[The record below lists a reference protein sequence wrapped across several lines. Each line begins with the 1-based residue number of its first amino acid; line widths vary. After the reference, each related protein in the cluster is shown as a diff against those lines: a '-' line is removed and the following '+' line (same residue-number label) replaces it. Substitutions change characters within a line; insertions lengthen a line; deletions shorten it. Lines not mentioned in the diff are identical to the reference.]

1 VTGGTGY
8 LGSLLA
14 GWLATQRVGAIDLV
28 ARSARAGRG
37 LAPLLGGGG
46 ASAALTPL
54 RLVQCDAALS
64 ADVAALYAPSSSSPL
79 LPVEA
84 VFHAG
89 GVLADGTLQ
98 QLGLGSVRRV
108 AAAKQGA
115 LARLLPLQGVQPG
128 GALVLF
134 SSVAALLGSPG
145 QAPYSAANAALDAAA
160 AALNGSGV
168 AAVSVQWGA
177 WAGAGMAARD
187 PQTAARLARL
197 GMGLIAPQ
205 QGLAALEG
213 ALAALGGGGGGGP
226 ATPPPQAV
234 VAAVPFKWAA
244 FLASRQPLPGFFS
257 EFAPHLP
264 APRDAAQRA
273 AARRGSRRWRGAGAP
288 SGGGA
293 AAPALEAVVGEAAA
307 SVLGR
312 RVAADEPLVA
322 AGLDSLGGVELRNLL
337 QVRFGCRLCIAKGL
351 FLLTSMPALPWDQP
365 RR

>member
-187 PQTAARLARL
+187 PQTAARVARL

-213 ALAALGGGGGGGP
+213 ALVASCFGASGGLQALSPVVSAIPFHWDRIAQRLGAAPPTLFSDALAGRGVAGSP
-226 ATPPPQAV
+226 AGRRRPTGACRRGARRAGQAREQ
-234 VAAVPFKWAA
+234 VAAEVGRVVSEAV
-244 FLASRQPLPGFFS
+244 ASILGQ
-257 EFAPHLP
+257 
-264 APRDAAQRA
+264 QV
-273 AARRGSRRWRGAGAP
+273 RRLGWG
-288 SGGGA
+288 SGGSPQQGSKTPA
-293 AAPALEAVVGEAAA
+293 AAPWV
-307 SVLGR
+307 
-312 RVAADEPLVA
+312 PH
-322 AGLDSLGGVELRNLL
+322 
-337 QVRFGCRLCIAKGL
+337 
-351 FLLTSMPALPWDQP
+351 PH
-365 RR
+365 